1 VLGND
6 KVERRKYKPY
16 KFSGKSYTFDVNHEK
31 IIIDEMREWALDYF
45 SKEYVITKE
54 MYKLL
59 KELKN
64 GQLNES
70 SEFDLLVKVLKVC
83 DKDENTLE
91 LRIKDIS

>member
-1 VLGND
+1 
-6 KVERRKYKPY
+6 
-16 KFSGKSYTFDVNHEK
+16 
-31 IIIDEMREWALDYF
+31 MRGWALEYF
-45 SKEYVITKE
+45 SHEYVITKE

-64 GQLNES
+64 GQVNEN